1 MKRTFKITG
10 SILLVLM
17 MPVIIVTAMIAGDT
31 RTDISETDSITADT
45 DITNNTEHPLISVSG
60 FGTSLQASVSRSRL
74 TITTHI
80 PAEK

>member
-10 SILLVLM
+10 LLLFTLM

-45 DITNNTEHPLISVSG
+45 DITNNTEHPLISLSG

-80 PAEK
+80 PEE

>member
-10 SILLVLM
+10 LLLFALM

-80 PAEK
+80 PEE